1 AKLVP
6 ELPRLLYDFLSRR
19 PADGQGALRELLEA
33 QKRTNRLLQSII
45 YGGLGFVLGLLVMQL
60 MVRVKVF

>member
-1 AKLVP
+1 MRILAVDTCFAAIDVGSNAM
-6 ELPRLLYDFLSRR
+6 RLRD
-19 PADGQGALRELLEA
+19 LLEA

-60 MVRVKVF
+60 MVRVRLF